1 MSQIRDGAITRYR
14 MADNRLRWDDI
25 EIFCLLAE
33 RGSLRQAA
41 SQCGQSVE
49 TVRRR
54 VNALEVSL
62 GERLF
67 RRTAQGLAI
76 TQAGE
81 EILGEA
87 RRARDAVLSIS
98 RIAGAD
104 HPRSPRRIR
113 ICVPEDLG
121 ALWLAP
127 ALHRALNAS
136 STCVIE
142 CEFQAPGAD
151 PDWTKTDIALLFEKP
166 LNAELICRKI
176 GSLRYGLFTGRRCAG
191 AFEPADDEERFN
203 HAPLLLPGDRHP
215 YIARLSSSER
225 WAGRVDR
232 AVMRLESAACRL
244 DILMAT
250 DAVTVLPAVGIA
262 TEPEVHCLPESLA
275 PRLAVDLWAVFHDD
289 VRRGDMARAVLDVI
303 VSLVSKNPD
312 LCLDAQRVVA

>member
-1 MSQIRDGAITRYR
+1 

-41 SQCGQSVE
+41 SHCGQSVE

-104 HPRSPRRIR
+104 HLHSPRRIR
-113 ICVPEDLG
+113 ICVPEDIG

-127 ALHRALNAS
+127 ALHRTLTAS
-136 STCVIE
+136 PTSIIE

-166 LNAELICRKI
+166 PNAELICRKI
-176 GSLRYGLFTGRRCAG
+176 GSLRYGLFTGRISGG
-191 AFEPADDEERFN
+191 AFEPAGDKERIN

-225 WAGRVDR
+225 WAGRIDR

-244 DILMAT
+244 DILKAT
-250 DAVTVLPAVGIA
+250 DAVTVLPAIGIA
-262 TEPEVHCLPESLA
+262 TEPEVLWLPESLA

-289 VRRGDMARAVLDVI
+289 VRRGDMTRAVLDAI

-312 LCLDAQRVVA
+312 LRLDTRRVVA